1 MQRVLMPGQLQTFL
15 DEEDEQATAD
25 TTTTTTAAEPD
36 ATTAETRVQ
45 TRASKKTAAVPGSSI
60 LRQLPDDLKRKIV
73 AMAIHPWSP
82 GIKEMPSGE
91 VLQIFITSRNT
102 CGALLAT
109 RKRSEPAQRAMR
121 LHMYR
126 HTFCI
131 WQMQARVQLLMQHL
145 PRNTDLLKQSQKQDN
160 EQYAIV
166 CALAGKNPEMWR
178 AALQTLKDKK

>member
-1 MQRVLMPGQLQTFL
+1 MKVVLMPGQLQTFL
-15 DEEDEQATAD
+15 DEDAQATAD
-25 TTTTTTAAEPD
+25 TTTPVAEFEEAPP
-36 ATTAETRVQ
+36 ETRVQ
-45 TRASKKTAAVPGSSI
+45 TRASKKAAAVPGSGI

-82 GIKEMPSGE
+82 GIREMPAGE

-131 WQMQARVQLLMQHL
+131 WQMQARVQLLIQHL
-145 PRNTDLLKQSQKQDN
+145 PRNPDLLKQSQKQDN
-160 EQYAIV
+160 EQYAVV

>member
-1 MQRVLMPGQLQTFL
+1 MQRVTMPGQLQTFL
-15 DEEDEQATAD
+15 DEDAQATAATTSTEPME
-25 TTTTTTAAEPD
+25 TTTTT
-36 ATTAETRVQ
+36 ETRVQ
-45 TRASKKTAAVPGSSI
+45 TRASKKSTAEPRSSI

-73 AMAIHPWSP
+73 AMAIHPWAP
-82 GIKEMPSGE
+82 GIKEFPPAE
-91 VLQIFITSRNT
+91 VLQIFITSRKT

-145 PRNTDLLKQSQKQDN
+145 NQNHALLQHAQKQDN
-160 EQYAIV
+160 EQYRIV
-166 CALAGKNPEMWR
+166 CALANKNPEMWK
-178 AALQTLKDKK
+178 AALQSLKDSKQ

>member
-1 MQRVLMPGQLQTFL
+1 MQRVTMAGQLQTFL

-25 TTTTTTAAEPD
+25 TTTTTAVAEPD
-36 ATTAETRVQ
+36 ATTTETRVH
-45 TRASKKTAAVPGSSI
+45 TRASKKAAAVPGSSI

-73 AMAIHPWSP
+73 AMAIHPWCP
-82 GIKEMPSGE
+82 GIKEMHPSA
-91 VLQIFITSRNT
+91 VLKIFVTSRNT

-126 HTFCI
+126 QTFCI
-131 WQMQARVQLLMQHL
+131 WQMHARVLLVMQHL

-160 EQYAIV
+160 EQYAVV
-166 CALAGKNPEMWR
+166 CALAGKNPEMWK